1 MRGPVA
7 EKITCMA
14 CGRDFERFY
23 RAGRHVF
30 CKSCTAKAD
39 REIARKPR
47 VDCKECGKA
56 FPTRTRT
63 VRYCSDACRAAA
75 ARRADIERERR
86 RRADPEKHALQL
98 ARTRARNAA
107 RRAGERGG
115 RQPPPRAGRDAASPR
130 RSARAAEPYPCA
142 LCGQS
147 FVPPGGRGR
156 RPLHCKRCRAKADRK
171 IGIKMDVRCREC
183 GKAVAAPN
191 HGVRYCSK
199 ECKAAGRRRI
209 ARESARRRR
218 EDPEIRARDGA
229 RCRAWAAARRGEKKG
244 RGGRPS
250 A

>member
-23 RAGRHVF
+23 RGGRHVF

-56 FPTRTRT
+56 FSTRTRT

-75 ARRADIERERR
+75 ARRACIERDRR

-98 ARTRARNAA
+98 ARHRARNAA
-107 RRAGERGG
+107 RMARERGA
-115 RQPPPRAGRDAASPR
+115 RQPPRAGRDAASPR

-171 IGIKMDVRCREC
+171 IGMKMDARCREC
-183 GKAVAAPN
+183 GNAFTTQNRIVK
-191 HGVRYCSK
+191 YCSR

-218 EDPEIRARDGA
+218 EDPEIRARSGA

>member
-7 EKITCMA
+7 EKTTCMA

-23 RAGRHVF
+23 RGGRHVF
-30 CKSCTAKAD
+30 CKICTAKAD

-47 VDCKECGKA
+47 VDCRECGKA
-56 FPTRTRT
+56 FSTRTRA
-63 VRYCSDACRAAA
+63 VRYCSDPCRSAA
-75 ARRADIERERR
+75 ARRAGIERDRR

-98 ARTRARNAA
+98 ARNAA
-107 RRAGERGG
+107 RRARKRGA
-115 RQPPPRAGRDAASPR
+115 RQPPPRAGRDAASPG

-156 RPLHCKRCRAKADRK
+156 PPLHCKRCRAKADRK
-171 IGIKMDVRCREC
+171 IGMKMDARCREC
-183 GKAVAAPN
+183 GKAFTTQNRIVK
-191 HGVRYCSK
+191 YCSR

-218 EDPEIRARDGA
+218 EDPEVRARSGA
-229 RCRAWAAARRGEKKG
+229 RCRAWAAARRGDKKG
-244 RGGRPS
+244 RGSGG
-250 A
+250 